1 MEAAVESRSIADLG
15 RLRQHQ
21 AMFDWSDL
29 LLLLP
34 FRVFMAL
41 FAIFCVLVAAAIL
54 WAKYR

>member
-1 MEAAVESRSIADLG
+1 MTLDCTP
-15 RLRQHQ
+15 RQLLQHH

-41 FAIFCVLVAAAIL
+41 FAIFCALVAAAIL
-54 WAKYR
+54 WAKYG